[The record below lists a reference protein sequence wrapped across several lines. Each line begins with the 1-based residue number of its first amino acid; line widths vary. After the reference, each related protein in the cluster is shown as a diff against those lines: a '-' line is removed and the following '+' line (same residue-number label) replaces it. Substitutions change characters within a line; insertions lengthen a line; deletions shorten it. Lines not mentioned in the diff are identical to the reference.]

1 MSNFTDPVYF
11 ESTDIFINERRVYR
25 LTRDLIWEIGF
36 KGSNNKILIPLGFL
50 TDFLSIPFPFTEF
63 VNNDGP
69 YAAAGAL
76 HDFLYNRKLFDRK
89 ECDQQLYDA
98 LIALK
103 CRKIYAKLVW
113 MTVRLFGAKYYNRPR
128 LSQDI
133 HI

>member
-1 MSNFTDPVYF
+1 MSNFTNPVYF
-11 ESTDIFINERRVYR
+11 ESTDIFVNGKRVYR
-25 LTRDLIWEIGF
+25 LSRDLIWEIGF

-76 HDFLYNRKLFDRK
+76 HDHLYKEKIFDRK
-89 ECDQQLYDA
+89 KSDEQLYDA

-103 CRKIYAKLVW
+103 CNKIIATLIW
-113 MTVRLFGAKYYNRPR
+113 FSVRIFGNKYYGKVRYKE
-128 LSQDI
+128 I
-133 HI
+133 

>member
-11 ESTDIFINERRVYR
+11 ESTDIFVNERRVYR

-76 HDFLYNRKLFDRK
+76 HDFLYSGKILERK
-89 ECDQQLYDA
+89 ECDRQLYDS
-98 LIALK
+98 LISLK
-103 CRKIYAKLVW
+103 CSKIKSVLIW
-113 MTVRLFGAKYYNRPR
+113 STVRLFGNKYYGKYRYKE
-128 LSQDI
+128 I
-133 HI
+133 